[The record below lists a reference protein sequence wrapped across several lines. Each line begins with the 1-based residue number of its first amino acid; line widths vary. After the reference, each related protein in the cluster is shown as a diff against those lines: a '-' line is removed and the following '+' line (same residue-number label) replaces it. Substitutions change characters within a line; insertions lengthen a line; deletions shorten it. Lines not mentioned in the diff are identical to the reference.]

1 VARLARMTTL
11 QIVLGTVC
19 LVAAVWLVVLIV
31 LDRLPGDL
39 LYGVLALIEIGLVG
53 QLVLGLVQVAGDHGD
68 LNVAAYVGYLVG
80 SLLVL
85 PVAFLWSVGERT
97 RSGTGVLLAGVLA
110 VAFLFVRLQQLW
122 SSR

>member
-1 VARLARMTTL
+1 MTTL
-11 QIVLGTVC
+11 QIVLGAICVV
-19 LVAAVWLVVLIV
+19 VACWLVVLIV

-39 LYGVLALIEIGLVG
+39 LYGVLAVVE
-53 QLVLGLVQVAGDHGD
+53 LGLVVQLVIGLMRVFGDHGD

-97 RSGTGVLLAGVLA
+97 RSGTAVLLVGVIA
-110 VAFLFVRLQQLW
+110 VAFLFLRLQQLW
-122 SSR
+122 SYR

>member
-1 VARLARMTTL
+1 MTTL
-11 QIVLGTVC
+11 QIVLGAICVV
-19 LVAAVWLVVLIV
+19 VACWLVVLIV

-39 LYGVLALIEIGLVG
+39 LYGVLAVVEIGLVV
-53 QLVLGLVQVAGDHGD
+53 QLVIGLMRVFGDHGD

-97 RSGTGVLLAGVLA
+97 RSGTAVLLVGVIA
-110 VAFLFVRLQQLW
+110 VAFLFLRLQQLW
-122 SSR
+122 SYR